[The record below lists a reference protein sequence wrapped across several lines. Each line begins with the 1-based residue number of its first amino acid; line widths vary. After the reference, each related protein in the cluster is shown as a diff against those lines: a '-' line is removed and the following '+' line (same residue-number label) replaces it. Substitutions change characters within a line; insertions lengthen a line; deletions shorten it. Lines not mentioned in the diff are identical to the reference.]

1 MKKIFFYLAIFF
13 MFWSVV
19 TGTASITIS
28 KPSQN
33 DLWKPGTQHDIVW
46 TKIGTQH
53 QKVKIRLFDSSA
65 TQKLLEITNETL
77 NDGSYPWT
85 VPSGY
90 TPGTYVIRVKTLD
103 DEVHDNSEQFEIGY
117 QPVVDPEIDVTDPQL
132 NAKWYKGKSYDIKWT
147 KTGSMSNT
155 VKITLHS
162 QPETQPIK
170 TISSGTSNSE
180 LFPWDIPA
188 DMSSGSYVVRVMTS
202 DNVVFGYSKQFYIKQ
217 KFSPLEGLVPFNAKI
232 DIIKPSTSS
241 SWPNG
246 KAHLIKWKSKFTK
259 GKQLKIDLFDFS
271 GKKFIKTIAMLPPI
285 IVKPYGKGKTKPS
298 ETSTYNWFIS
308 GNTGP
313 GKHRVRISRTDGVA
327 SGMSDMFMIQT
338 EIKTTV
344 HKVYGKVYNH
354 CKRVYWHK
362 HGQAALQRLAEQ
374 IDKIDCVNHSNSDAW
389 VGYSNHMT
397 NNQLSYYGFA
407 WRAFVVFDLKQFQ
420 GKGVIVS
427 AKLKYHKTYHPPGAN
442 CAISVYKVN
451 APYNDGFIVNME
463 LIDNPGADMTSAA
476 QNWLGFP
483 NGNHGMVFVGPDE
496 SFRRDQSVCKAFLN
510 GIYLEIEFVGKI

>member
-1 MKKIFFYLAIFF
+1 MKRIFFYLAIFF

-33 DLWKPGTQHDIVW
+33 DLWKPGTQHDITW

-65 TQKLLEITNETL
+65 TQKLLEITNDTL

-117 QPVVDPEIDVTDPQL
+117 QPVVDPEIDVTDPQT
-132 NAKWYKGKSYDIKWT
+132 NAKWYKGKSYDIKWK

-202 DNVVFGYSKQFYIKQ
+202 DNAVSGYSKQFYIKQ
-217 KFSPLEGLVPFNAKI
+217 KFSPLEGLVPFNAKV
-232 DIIKPSTSS
+232 DIIKPSTS
-241 SWPNG
+241 
-246 KAHLIKWKSKFTK
+246 
-259 GKQLKIDLFDFS
+259 
-271 GKKFIKTIAMLPPI
+271 
-285 IVKPYGKGKTKPS
+285 
-298 ETSTYNWFIS
+298 
-308 GNTGP
+308 
-313 GKHRVRISRTDGVA
+313 
-327 SGMSDMFMIQT
+327 
-338 EIKTTV
+338 
-344 HKVYGKVYNH
+344 
-354 CKRVYWHK
+354 
-362 HGQAALQRLAEQ
+362 
-374 IDKIDCVNHSNSDAW
+374 
-389 VGYSNHMT
+389 
-397 NNQLSYYGFA
+397 
-407 WRAFVVFDLKQFQ
+407 
-420 GKGVIVS
+420 
-427 AKLKYHKTYHPPGAN
+427 
-442 CAISVYKVN
+442 
-451 APYNDGFIVNME
+451 
-463 LIDNPGADMTSAA
+463 
-476 QNWLGFP
+476 
-483 NGNHGMVFVGPDE
+483 
-496 SFRRDQSVCKAFLN
+496 
-510 GIYLEIEFVGKI
+510 